1 MTALRTESFDTLFK
15 ALRKGEVP
23 GSLYLHGPEEVLKEE
38 IVAEILDR
46 TVDPSLR
53 DFNYDQRSAASLDPE
68 QAETLCT
75 TLPMMADKRVVV
87 IRDVES
93 WNKRAKA
100 KAAVLRYLG
109 RPALETVLVLVQGG
123 SEDDVD
129 ADLAAKTLSVRM
141 DHLPSDRAQR
151 WLVRRAEQLGV
162 ALEDSA
168 AEHLV
173 KVTGGGLS
181 DIRSEL
187 DKLAGL
193 GGGAPLTLDRVAAL
207 LGIRHGETQA
217 DWRDLVLEGQVG
229 RAVSILPHLLAQT
242 GVSGVGL
249 VALLGPAVTG
259 IGLAR
264 TLLDRGTRGA
274 ALVGAIKQALFR
286 TRPPYRFGY
295 DQAAAQW
302 ARLAPQW
309 PLARIEAAFIAL
321 RRADERLKTT
331 AVSDER
337 AILFDLC
344 MELVLP
350 WQRAA

>member
-1 MTALRTESFDTLFK
+1 MRTESFDTLFK

-23 GSLYLHGPEEVLKEE
+23 GSLYLHGPEDVLKEE
-38 IVAEILDR
+38 VVAEVLDR
-46 TVDPSLR
+46 AVDPSLR

-75 TLPMMADKRVVV
+75 TLPMMADRRVVV
-87 IRDVES
+87 IRDIES

-100 KAAVLRYLG
+100 KAAVIRYLE
-109 RPALETVLVLVQGG
+109 RPAAETILVLVQG
-123 SEDDVD
+123 STEEDVD

-141 DHLPSDRAQR
+141 DPLPSDRAQR
-151 WLVRRAEQLGV
+151 WLLRRAEQLGV
-162 ALEDSA
+162 VLEESA

-173 KVTGGGLS
+173 KVTGGSLS
-181 DIRSEL
+181 EIRSEL

-193 GGGAPLTLDRVAAL
+193 GGGAPLTLDRVADL

-217 DWRDLVLEGQVG
+217 DWRDLVLQGDIG
-229 RAVSILPHLLAQT
+229 RAVTILPHLLAQT

-249 VALLGPAVTG
+249 VSTLAPAVTG

-264 TLLDRGTRGA
+264 SLYDRGTRGG
-274 ALVGAIKQALFR
+274 ALANAVKQALFR
-286 TRPPYRFGY
+286 IRPPHRFGY
-295 DQAAAQW
+295 DQAASLW
-302 ARLAPQW
+302 ARVAPAW
-309 PLARIEAAFIAL
+309 PAARVEAAFVAL
-321 RRADERLKTT
+321 RRADERLKNT

-344 MELVLP
+344 MELALP